1 MVVYTQVTKYVLAKM
16 VDVGGIR
23 SDADEVTQ
31 TFRIEK
37 SLVYLFEDLMST
49 GECFAW
55 DSHKGHLSDKET
67 IQRPTP
73 KWCSQQAEALR
84 NP

>member
-1 MVVYTQVTKYVLAKM
+1 MIVYTQVTKYVLAK
-16 VDVGGIR
+16 VGGVGGIR

-37 SLVYLFEDLMST
+37 SLVYLSEDLMST

-55 DSHKGHLSDKET
+55 NSHKDHLYDKGT
-67 IQRPTP
+67 IQ
-73 KWCSQQAEALR
+73 
-84 NP
+84 